1 MSQIITDRV
10 RTSRRSLLKGITA
23 AGARIAIGLPPLVS
37 MFNSAGTAY
46 AAATNTASTASAAG
60 PALEKPIESRFVLWF
75 NGNGIPERYWI
86 PSEEGAEYELTPCLA
101 PLAAWRKD
109 VHVLSGVDNAAASGK
124 GNGHTNSMSGL
135 MTGMDFTG
143 RGPSGPSIDQIIA
156 GKIGGESRFRSLQI
170 GVAQES
176 FGESMQRN
184 MSWAGYERA
193 LPPEMIPHRLFDRL
207 FGAREEG
214 WVNRK
219 RSVLD
224 TISRDATALKKKLPT
239 DDQVRVDEHLAGI
252 RDLERAIAGLPPEY
266 RRVDP
271 PDFDGDMKDWPRIAK
286 LQSDLLAQALVTR
299 QTRVASYMLTKCQSI
314 SRFPWLGYTS
324 ARHHDYTHAEGK
336 TTGADGVEGQ
346 RVLRDICKWH
356 VEEFAYLVA
365 KLKSVT
371 EGDGTVF
378 DHTCLAYVHEHAEAN
393 PHKNSG
399 LAMIVAGGMSKIAH
413 GAHTRITGTVG
424 DVYLTLADQVMGAGI
439 GKFPTATKTLG
450 TLLA

>member
-1 MSQIITDRV
+1 VSQVITNRV
-10 RTSRRSLLKGITA
+10 RISRRSLLKGLTA
-23 AGARIAIGLPPLVS
+23 AGAPIVVGLPPLVS
-37 MFNSAGTAY
+37 MFNSVGTAY
-46 AAATNTASTASAAG
+46 AAEPPAEGAG
-60 PALEKPIESRFVLWF
+60 KAIESRFVLWF

-86 PSEEGAEYELTPCLA
+86 PSEQGSDYHMTPCLA
-101 PLAAWRKD
+101 PLAGYRKD
-109 VHVLSGVDNAAASGK
+109 VHVLSGVDNAAASGR

-135 MTGMDFTG
+135 MTGTDFTG
-143 RGPSGPSIDQIIA
+143 RGPSGPSVDQIIA
-156 GKIGGESRFRSLQI
+156 AKIGGESRFRSLQI

-207 FGAREEG
+207 FGQREEG

-219 RSVLD
+219 RSILD
-224 TISRDATALKKKLPT
+224 TVSEDAAALKKKLPT

-252 RDLERAIAGLPPEY
+252 RDLERSIAGLPPEY
-266 RRVDP
+266 RRVEA

-286 LQSDLLAQALVTR
+286 LQSDLLVQALATR

-314 SRFPWLGYTS
+314 TRFPWLGYTS

-336 TTGADGVEGQ
+336 TSGADGVEGQ
-346 RVLRDICKWH
+346 RVMRDICKWH

-365 KLKSVT
+365 KLESVP
-371 EGDGTVF
+371 EGDGTLF
-378 DHTCLAYVHEHAEAN
+378 DHTSLVYVHEHAEAN

-399 LAMIVAGGMSKIAH
+399 LAMIVAGGSPKLAK

-424 DVYLTLADQVMGAGI
+424 DVYLTIADEVLGAGI
-439 GKFPTATKTLG
+439 GKFPTASKKIG
-450 TLLA
+450 ALLT